1 MMKSFFLLSLLTLVI
16 LQAFSQYTITGK
28 VIDTKSKKA
37 IPLVHIIYDRDQNGA
52 VTDDKGSF
60 IIEVSEE
67 KSNLTFQVL
76 GYRKHSIQYRARK
89 LQTDIGYVELT
100 AEPFSLDEITISAG
114 MVKEGKTPITVST
127 VEAKTIRN
135 ELGDRPLPFSLTNI
149 PGVITVRNGGGSGD
163 AEMNIRGFNQE
174 NVGVL
179 LNGVPINGVENGLV
193 YWSNWL
199 GLSSAAAEIQIQ
211 KGPGFSNIA
220 VNSVGGS
227 VNIITEPARKEKSGA
242 LIYQIT
248 DYGNQKLTFTL
259 HSGALKNGWSLS
271 LMGSYTRGPG
281 YVDATYVR
289 GWSYYLALGKQINTK
304 NRLTITL
311 MGAPQRHGQR
321 TLRLSQEEHELHGN
335 RFNKDWGSMNGKIN
349 NASENFYHR
358 PFLGINHYLKIDETK
373 KLATTVYGFLGN
385 GGGKWSES
393 FNYAPSIFE
402 YRNYS
407 GQIDWPAIF
416 ENNATNENQYVLAS
430 GDTVSGYSLNVQTH
444 FLASHIETGF
454 MSTYE
459 QKFNDRLKFIA
470 GIHYRYFNSFLR
482 EEIID
487 LLGGEFF
494 IEDYAW
500 AIDGVAGRQQIKT
513 VGDIIKVD
521 NNSIINFVNAYAQL
535 IYDRQPFNAFISING
550 NNNWYK
556 RIDRFNYVGDTKS
569 ETISKP
575 GFDIRAGLSYKPAI
589 QHTIYANGAL
599 ISRAPYFKF
608 VFGNF
613 NNTPVINLKNEQIR
627 TIEAGYRFDN
637 PTWNAQVNAF
647 YTLWGNVSLLSDE
660 YVQLENNLQTRAMI
674 NGLNARHMG
683 LEAEVKASVHRN
695 IRLGGFLL
703 LGDYRWTNNV
713 EARLFNNDNVVVD
726 TVNVFAE
733 NLFVGGNAQR
743 QIGLFTD
750 FRLLSF
756 FNIRA
761 EWIYNDKMF
770 ASFSPVTRRDPT
782 DDEQPFRIPSFH
794 NLNIYLGIPF
804 KLFKTH
810 GLVQINAY
818 NLLDNIYIEWGED
831 GINHDIET
839 FRGFWSF
846 GRNFDFMIKLNF

>member
-1 MMKSFFLLSLLTLVI
+1 MKKSILLLGLTL
-16 LQAFSQYTITGK
+16 LFFTQAFSQYTISGK
-28 VIDTKSKKA
+28 VIDAKSKKP
-37 IPLVHIIYDRDQNGA
+37 IPLVHIVNGEREGA
-52 VTDDKGSF
+52 VSDNDGSF
-60 IIEVSEE
+60 SIKIEEE
-67 KSNLTFQVL
+67 KGQLSFQSL
-76 GYRKHSIQYRARK
+76 GYKTHSFQFRFRKAE
-89 LQTDIGYVELT
+89 TDIGTIQLIPESY
-100 AEPFSLDEITISAG
+100 SLDEITISSG
-114 MVKEGKTPITVST
+114 LVKEGNTPITIST
-127 VEAKTIRN
+127 VQAKTIHN
-135 ELGDRPLPFSLTNI
+135 ELGDRPLPFSLTNT
-149 PGVITVRNGGGSGD
+149 PGVFTFRHGGGSGD
-163 AEMNIRGFNQE
+163 AEMSIRGFNQE

-199 GLSSAAAEIQIQ
+199 GLSNAAAEIQIQ

-227 VNIITEPARKEKSGA
+227 VNIVTEPARKEKSGS

-259 HSGALKNGWSLS
+259 HSGELKNGWSLS

-289 GWSYYLALGKQINTK
+289 GWSYFLAMGKQINRRNK
-304 NRLTITL
+304 LTITL

-321 TLRLSQEEHELHGN
+321 TLKLSEEEHNVHGN
-335 RFNKDWGSMNGKIN
+335 RFNKDWGSINGKIN

-358 PFLGINHYLKIDETK
+358 PFLGINHYLNIDESK

-407 GQIDWPAIF
+407 GQIDWPAIY
-416 ENNATNENQYVLAS
+416 ENNATNNDPYVLAN
-430 GDTVSGYSLNVQTH
+430 GDTVSGYSWNVQTH
-444 FLASHIETGF
+444 FLASHVETGL

-459 QKFNDRLKFIA
+459 QEFNSKLKFVA
-470 GIHYRYFNSFLR
+470 GLHYRFFSSYLR
-482 EEIID
+482 EEIVD
-487 LLGGEFF
+487 LLGGQFF

-500 AIDGVAGRQQIKT
+500 AVDGVAGREQIKT

-521 NNSIINFVNAYAQL
+521 NNSIINFLNAYAQL
-535 IYDRQPFNAFISING
+535 IYDRQPFKAFVSING

-556 RIDRFNYVGDTKS
+556 RIDRFNYVNDTQS

-575 GFDIRAGLSYKPAI
+575 GFDIRAGLSYQPAP
-589 QHTIYANGAL
+589 QHTIYTNAAL

-613 NNTPVINLKNEQIR
+613 NNTPVINLKNEQIS
-627 TIEAGYRFDN
+627 TIELGYRFDN

-647 YTLWGNVSLLSDE
+647 YTLWGNVSMLSDE

-683 LEAEVKASVHRN
+683 LEAEVKANVHQN
-695 IRLGGFLL
+695 VRLGAFLL

-713 EARLFNNDNVVVD
+713 QARLFNNDNVVVD

-733 NLFVGGNAQR
+733 NLFVGGNAQ
-743 QIGLFTD
+743 QQLGLFGD
-750 FRLLSF
+750 FRVLSF

-770 ASFSPVTRRDPT
+770 ASFSPTTRRDPL
-782 DDEQPFRIPSFH
+782 DKEQPFRIPSFS

-804 KLFKTH
+804 KLGKSY

-818 NLLDNIYIEWGED
+818 NLLNNNYIEWGED
-831 GINHDIET
+831 GINHDIDT
-839 FRGFWSF
+839 FNGFWSF